1 MPASVGL
8 IAELTRLL
16 APERVLHRDLDL
28 VVRSRDASLYRLVPQ
43 AVVRPMDLGEI
54 RALLAW
60 AARSGRH
67 LTFRTAGTSL
77 SGQAV
82 TDDILVDLTP
92 HWRAFRVL
100 DGGRR
105 VWSQPAVIGGHLNR
119 VLRPLGV
126 RLGPDPASIDAAML
140 GGILANNSS
149 GMCCGVAQN
158 SYHTLDA
165 MTLVLADGTLVD
177 TKHLEADSRLRA
189 EAPAVH
195 GGLMRLRDEVRA
207 DAALAERVRRR
218 FARKNTTGYS
228 LNAFLDYE
236 RPADILSHLMVG
248 SEGTLGFIA
257 DATLRTVPDPPF
269 RATALVVFDELSEA
283 GAAVAPLAASG
294 AAALEILD
302 SASLRSIRSG
312 LAPGRAI
319 GSRTAALLVEMRE
332 AEAAALDE
340 AVERALAVL
349 GGFPVAAAPAFTRD
363 AAEREHL
370 WKLRKGLFISTG
382 ALRPPGTAII
392 TEDVAVPVERL
403 AEAIADFQELF
414 ARKGVPDTAVFGHAK
429 DGNLHFNLAE
439 DVRRPESVARYAAFM
454 QALVDLV
461 AGKYDGALK
470 AEHGSGRNMA
480 PFVRTEWGDAAWE
493 AMWRTKR
500 LLDPHAILN
509 PGVVLNR
516 DPEIHLKDLKP
527 MPEISPLADRC
538 IECGFCEPRCPS
550 RDLTLTPRQRVAV
563 VRELAAADRDL
574 KEALERDFAYD
585 GIATCVGDG
594 MCETSCPVRI
604 DTGALVK
611 ELKAIRHGPVAHW
624 LADRVASAFGLAA
637 VAARMG
643 LRLGRLA
650 GLALPR
656 GAERLPSVRPRRNAS
671 RVVYFPS
678 CLTRIV
684 GEEPGVV
691 SRAQAL
697 LDVLGTAGFDAT
709 LPEGIDGLCCGLA
722 FSSKGYPRAAVR
734 AQQRALCA
742 LSAAGSELPI
752 VTDASPCAATL
763 GVLDFP
769 SFWARECLPRLGP
782 RRLPGRVVV
791 HPACSLVK
799 AGGLP
804 DLLRVARAHCA
815 EVALPDSAECCGF
828 AGDRGFLVPEVTAA
842 ATRAEAAEVGLT
854 QAAYH
859 CSTTRTCE
867 IGMSRATGR
876 RYVSL
881 VHLVRESLLG

>member
-1 MPASVGL
+1 VPAAARLV
-8 IAELTRLL
+8 AELARLL
-16 APERVLHRDLDL
+16 APERVLGRDIDL
-28 VVRSRDASLYRLVPQ
+28 VAHSRDASLYRLVPQ
-43 AVVRPMDLGEI
+43 AVVRPKDLAEV
-54 RALLAW
+54 RALLGW
-60 AARSGRH
+60 AARGGRH

-82 TDDILVDLTP
+82 TDDILVDLTR

-119 VLRPLGV
+119 ALRPFGA

-165 MTLVLADGTLVD
+165 MTFLLADGTLVD
-177 TKHLEADSRLRA
+177 TSRPDADARLRA
-189 EAPAVH
+189 EAPVVH
-195 GGLMRLRDEVRA
+195 AGLLRQRDEVRA
-207 DAALAERVRRR
+207 NAALAERIRRK

-228 LNAFLDYE
+228 LNAFLDYD
-236 RPADILSHLMVG
+236 RPAEILAHLMVG

-269 RATALVVFDELSEA
+269 RATALVVFHELTEA
-283 GAAVAPLAASG
+283 GAAVAPLAAAG

-302 SASLRSIRSG
+302 SASLRSVRGG
-312 LAPGRAI
+312 LDPRLAI
-319 GSRTAALLVEMRE
+319 GPRTAALLIEMRE
-332 AEAAALDE
+332 AEGGALDA
-340 AVERALAVL
+340 AVERGLQIL
-349 GGFPVAAAPAFTRD
+349 RGFPVAAPPAFSRD
-363 AAEREHL
+363 AGAREHL

-382 ALRPPGTAII
+382 ALRPPGTAMI

-439 DVRRPESVARYAAFM
+439 DVRRPEAVARYAAFM

-461 AGKYDGALK
+461 AGKYDGSLK

-480 PFVRTEWGDAAWE
+480 PFLRTEWGDAAWD

-500 LLDPHAILN
+500 LLDPKGVLN
-509 PGVVLNR
+509 PGIVLNR
-516 DPEIHLKDLKP
+516 DPEAHLKSLKP

-538 IECGFCEPRCPS
+538 IECGFCEARCPS
-550 RDLTLTPRQRVAV
+550 RDLTLTPRQRIVV
-563 VRELAAADRDL
+563 VRELAAAGREL
-574 KEALERDFAYD
+574 RESLEHDFAHD
-585 GIATCVGDG
+585 GLDTCVGDG

-611 ELKAIRHGPVAHW
+611 ELKAARHGPVAEW
-624 LADRVASAFGLAA
+624 AAERAADAFGLTAA
-637 VAARMG
+637 LARLGLHVGRRAGLPLPRPAAR
-643 LRLGRLA
+643 LERSAPGR
-650 GLALPR
+650 G
-656 GAERLPSVRPRRNAS
+656 AS

-678 CLTRIV
+678 CLTRIL
-684 GEEPGVV
+684 GEDDGQLP
-691 SRAQAL
+691 RAQAMR
-697 LDVLGTAGFDAT
+697 DVLQAAGFEAV
-709 LPEGIDGLCCGLA
+709 LPRDIGSLCCGLA
-722 FSSKGYPRAAVR
+722 FGSKGYAGAAARAR
-734 AQQRALCA
+734 ERALRA
-742 LSAAGSELPI
+742 LTEAGAPV

-769 SFWARECLPRLGP
+769 SFWAREALPRLEP
-782 RRLPGRVVV
+782 RRLAGRVVL

-799 AGGLP
+799 GGGLAE
-804 DLLRVARAHCA
+804 LLQVAHAHCE
-815 EVALPDSAECCGF
+815 EVSVPASAECCGF
-828 AGDRGFLVPEVTAA
+828 AGDRGFVMPEITAS
-842 ATRAEAAEVGLT
+842 ATAAEAAEVRGT
-854 QAAYH
+854 DAAYH
-859 CSTTRTCE
+859 CSTARTCE
-867 IGMSRATGR
+867 IGMTRATGR

-881 VHLVRESLLG
+881 IHLVRESLLG